1 MSSPSYSE
9 RIAMTDE
16 IFKRQEERDRERE
29 RKKEEGREGGREE
42 TRKTQPGSGIR

>member
-29 RKKEEGREGGREE
+29 RKKKEGRESGKKPGRPN
-42 TRKTQPGSGIR
+42 QALV